1 VRASILLGLALLAL
15 TACPKAKAPQE
26 DGSVIASVNGETV
39 SRAAFQREL
48 DREPGNDPV
57 EPVKRMLLNTRIS
70 EILLLQAAR
79 AANISVSAEEVDRVI
94 LRTSTDYPS
103 EGLNE
108 ALAQDQI
115 SMAEFKQRT
124 ANSLTIEKL
133 FQEQVYPRVAVTEA
147 EIRNYFDQ
155 HPDEFKGAEQVH
167 AAQIVVKGMDEARR
181 LQQQLRSGAKFS
193 DLARKYSLSPDA
205 KVGGDLG
212 FFPRGQMPRPFEEV
226 AFKLGVNQ
234 VSDIVSTDYGY
245 HLFKVLERRP
255 ARSLELSE
263 VRGRIHD
270 KLLKQK
276 RQLAQEDY
284 VQSLQS
290 KATIRVNEQ
299 VLAEVNAQARPPSA
313 PKGEP

>member
-1 VRASILLGLALLAL
+1 LGLAVLVL
-15 TACPKAKAPQE
+15 TACPKPKALQE
-26 DGSVIASVNGETV
+26 DASVIATVNGETI

-48 DREPGNDPV
+48 DLEPGTDPV
-57 EPVKRMLLNTRIS
+57 EPVKRMLINTRINQM
-70 EILLLQAAR
+70 LLLQAAR
-79 AANISVSAEEVDRVI
+79 AANIAVSPEEVDRAV
-94 LRTSTDYPS
+94 LRTSADYPS

-115 SMAEFKQRT
+115 SMAEFRQRT
-124 ANSLTIEKL
+124 ADSLSIEKL
-133 FQEQVYPRVAVTEA
+133 FQEHVYPRVAVTEA
-147 EIRNYFDQ
+147 EIRNYFEQ

-245 HLFKVLERRP
+245 HLFKVLEKKP
-255 ARSLELSE
+255 ARNLELSE

-299 VLAEVNAQARPPSA
+299 VLAEVTTQPRPPAA